1 MPMYDLDITVLSFPN
16 GKERKDFAKR
26 VAVYEGFPYQSV
38 IESLR
43 LLFPES
49 SMIQIITPI

>member
-1 MPMYDLDITVLSFPN
+1 MYDIDITVLSFPY
-16 GKERKDFAKR
+16 GKERKDFVKR

-38 IESLR
+38 IDTLR

-49 SMIQIITPI
+49 SMIQINTPV